1 MPASVES
8 PSAVCTRPRRY
19 VAGEPAMSA
28 FDTILCPVDFSEAS
42 ARALRYAAAYA
53 DRFRARLIVLHVI
66 DPILVNAAA
75 VAYRM
80 QMLEEEMRA
89 ELDAWVATT
98 VSPISCCPSRST
110 VVSSGRPCREILKLA
125 ERETVD
131 LIVMGTHG
139 RRGCA
144 RLFEGSAT
152 ARLLRQTSIP
162 TLVVPVDAS
171 AAPCGADGP
180 LNLAGP
186 VLTLA
191 DPDQMSS
198 QALHFAWDLARAL
211 GASLFVAESGHAT
224 PPRFSRRTG
233 WDAAPSENI
242 LRQRLFE
249 RRISRLAKKVRIE
262 RLALPGEPLM
272 AIVTAAAQQ
281 RPGLIVVGTAGG
293 MGQQHQLSPRVT
305 YQIICLT
312 CLPVLVIPAETSVA
326 IRRHHE
332 SHAPLAMVD

>member
-1 MPASVES
+1 
-8 PSAVCTRPRRY
+8 
-19 VAGEPAMSA
+19 MSA

-42 ARALRYAAAYA
+42 ARALRYAAALA
-53 DRFRARLIVLHVI
+53 ERFRARLSVLHAI

-75 VAYRM
+75 AAYRM

-89 ELDAWVATT
+89 ELDAWVTTT

-110 VVSSGRPCREILKLA
+110 VVSSGRPHREILKLA

-131 LIVMGTHG
+131 LIVMGTRG

-152 ARLLRQTSIP
+152 ARVLRQTSIP
-162 TLVVPVDAS
+162 TLVVPVDGS
-171 AAPCGADGP
+171 AAPSGADGS

-191 DPDQMSS
+191 DPGQMSS
-198 QALHFAWDLARAL
+198 QVLRFAADLARAL
-211 GASLFVAESGHAT
+211 GASLLVAESGRAT
-224 PPRFSRRTG
+224 PRRFSRGTG
-233 WDAAPSENI
+233 WDAAPSENT

-249 RRISRLAKKVRIE
+249 RRISHLAKRVRTE
-262 RLALPGEPLM
+262 RLALPGKPLM

-281 RPGLIVVGTAGG
+281 RPGLIVVGTARGL
-293 MGQQHQLSPRVT
+293 GQQHQLSPRAAYRV
-305 YQIICLT
+305 ICLT
-312 CLPVLVIPAETSVA
+312 CLPVLVIPAETFVA
-326 IRRHHE
+326 IRSHHE
-332 SHAPLAMVD
+332 SYAPLAMVG